1 MTDFVVNTLSID
13 VFVTEMDTEPRASR
27 KAGYFLPYAP
37 NALLSRILFFLLNSF
52 FVIDFDK
59 GYPTVLPSLR
69 RTYSPTIY
77 TPLAL

>member
-37 NALLSRILFFLLNSF
+37 NALLSRILFFC
-52 FVIDFDK
+52 
-59 GYPTVLPSLR
+59 
-69 RTYSPTIY
+69 
-77 TPLAL
+77 